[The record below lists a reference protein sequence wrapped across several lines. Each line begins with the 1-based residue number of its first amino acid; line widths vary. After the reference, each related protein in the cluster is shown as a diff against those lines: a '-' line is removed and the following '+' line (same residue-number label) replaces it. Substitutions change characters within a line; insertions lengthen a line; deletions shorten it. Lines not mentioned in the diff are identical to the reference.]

1 MTRTLYTRL
10 VADCLFPL
18 HERLKGHGS
27 VGLRKALEQSQWLT
41 RDVLQTRCHTRLQH
55 FLTDVNASNP
65 YYAEQFRA
73 CGLSPS
79 SFGDPQVLLRLP
91 CLTKE
96 LIRANRDRL
105 LSHSNQPA
113 RFMKTSGSSGH
124 PLEFA
129 VGKERLSH
137 DIAAKWR
144 ATRWWGVDIGD
155 PEAVVWGSDIEL
167 GAQGLARQT
176 RDSLIRSR
184 LFPAKNLRGDALLS
198 LFDRLQNYN
207 PAMIY
212 GYPSILSLLA
222 EAALQQG
229 RRYDAGSLKVIFCT
243 AEKLYDHQ
251 RQVIEQVFKAPVA
264 NGYGSRD
271 AGFIAHECPA
281 GRLHLSAE
289 DIIVEILDDQQNPVP
304 AGTSGEIVVTH
315 MSTLAFPMIRYR
327 TGDIGRIST
336 EPCTCGR
343 QLPILMDVI
352 GRANDL
358 LRATDGS
365 AIHGAFIGNIVRED
379 EAVVQFQF
387 IQHSPRQFELKLV
400 CRDGAQPELSD
411 LRAKLLDVVGD
422 DAEIAIQHTAT
433 IPVEQNGKFKYIVN
447 RCTAP
452 PFLAGATEQSP

>member
-1 MTRTLYTRL
+1 MTGSPYTRL

-18 HERLKGHGS
+18 HERLKGHTS
-27 VGLRKALEQSQWLT
+27 VGLRKALEESQWFS

-55 FLTDVNASNP
+55 FLTDVNASNS
-65 YYAEQFRA
+65 YYADQFRA
-73 CGLSPS
+73 CGLSAS
-79 SFGDPQVLLRLP
+79 RFGDPKILLRIP

-105 LSHSNQPA
+105 LSHSGQPA

-129 VGKERLSH
+129 VGKERISH

-155 PEAVVWGSDIEL
+155 REAVVWGSDIEL
-167 GAQGLARQT
+167 GTQGLARQA

-184 LFPAKNLRGDALLS
+184 LFPAKNLRGDALLT
-198 LFDRLQNYN
+198 LFDRLQAYN

-251 RQVIEQVFKAPVA
+251 RQLIEQVFKAPVA

-271 AGFIAHECPA
+271 AGFIAHECPE

-289 DIIVEILDDQQNPVP
+289 DIIVEILDDQQQPVP
-304 AGTSGEIVVTH
+304 IGTPGEIVVTH
-315 MSTLAFPMIRYR
+315 MATRVFPMIRYR
-327 TGDIGRIST
+327 TGDIGRLST

-343 QLPILMDVI
+343 QLPVLMDVI

-365 AIHGAFIGNIVRED
+365 PVHGAYIGNIVRED
-379 EAVVQFQF
+379 PAVAQFQF
-387 IQHSPRQFELKLV
+387 IQHGLRQFELKLV
-400 CRDGAQPELSD
+400 CRDGVQPNQPG
-411 LRAKLLDVVGD
+411 LRAKLLDVVGA
-422 DAEIAIQHTAT
+422 DAEIAIQCTAA
-433 IPVEQNGKFKYIVN
+433 IAVEQNGKFKYIVN
-447 RCTAP
+447 RCHEP
-452 PFLAGATEQSP
+452 PNLADATDQSP